1 MASQQIRCVVF
12 DAVGTLIHPEP
23 SVSQVYFDAARKFGN
38 DVSVD
43 EIRVRFRKLM
53 SGRPATLQTD
63 EASER
68 EFWRNAVQFVVG
80 EVSDPSACFEELY
93 RHFALPENW
102 RVSPGTAETLETL
115 ARRGVTVCIAS
126 NFDERLIEIVN
137 GKAELK
143 EIQHLFVSSV
153 LGWRKPAPEF
163 YAAIAAAVP
172 VAMNEILMVGDD
184 YELDV
189 AASIDVG
196 MNALHLTTEIAGPGT
211 IQTIPEV
218 LHYCGM
224 A

>member
-1 MASQQIRCVVF
+1 MKSQQIRCVLF

-23 SVSQVYFDAARKFGN
+23 SVAQVYLAAARKYGS
-38 DVSVD
+38 DASLQ
-43 EIRVRFRKLM
+43 EIRSRFHALM

-63 EASER
+63 ESSER
-68 EFWRNAVQFVVG
+68 EFWRDAVQFVVG
-80 EVSDPSACFEELY
+80 EVSDPTACFEELHD
-93 RHFALPENW
+93 HFARLENW
-102 RVSPGTAETLETL
+102 RVAGGTAKTLEAL
-115 ARRGVTVCIAS
+115 ARNGITVCIAS
-126 NFDERLIEIVN
+126 NFDERLIQIVH
-137 GKAELK
+137 GKPELK
-143 EIQHLFVSSV
+143 EVHHLFVSSQ
-153 LGWRKPAPEF
+153 LGWRKPAPQF

-172 VAMNEILMVGDD
+172 VSMNEILMVGDD

-196 MNALHLTTEIAGPGT
+196 MNALHLTTEIAGPRT